1 MNLKKYFYL
10 YVTDHGFLRAL
21 YSNLHRLPGGLY
33 RCNQPSPRKLAQYK
47 NRFGIRTVVNL
58 RGGDKKNPAWQL
70 EAQACDEL
78 GLNLVNLRI
87 LSRSFPKREEVLQAV
102 RAMSEIEYPA
112 IVHCKSGADR
122 AGFFC
127 VLYRMIKL
135 GEPVEFAMQELGPR
149 YGHFAW
155 GETGVLDSF
164 FDLFKGTKDVSR
176 GLLFQEWLS
185 KHYERVEAKKTTL
198 SRGLKRSVGN
208 FLVNKILHRE

>member
-47 NRFGIRTVVNL
+47 NRFGIKTVVNL

-87 LSRSFPKREEVLQAV
+87 L
-102 RAMSEIEYPA
+102 
-112 IVHCKSGADR
+112 
-122 AGFFC
+122 
-127 VLYRMIKL
+127 
-135 GEPVEFAMQELGPR
+135 
-149 YGHFAW
+149 
-155 GETGVLDSF
+155 
-164 FDLFKGTKDVSR
+164 
-176 GLLFQEWLS
+176 
-185 KHYERVEAKKTTL
+185 
-198 SRGLKRSVGN
+198 
-208 FLVNKILHRE
+208 